1 MSLILSVRADDWD
14 EFINLDRVWDGQK
27 TITNQEFE
35 KVIDKLEENKKQKED
50 KQVKKKRKKL
60 FGEGSTLHEELNPD
74 SDIPE
79 LNLLKENKDG
89 VLINL
94 PVQIVIN
101 GETLEKGF
109 YKVFPEKD
117 NNSNK
122 LYVTFYQSQFCKGK
136 LEVFE
141 TNDDYGEENIDFAKI
156 IPYNEL
162 FVKIIFGSIDFNAY
176 ALVPFLQE

>member
-79 LNLLKENKDG
+79 LNLLKENK
-89 VLINL
+89 
-94 PVQIVIN
+94 
-101 GETLEKGF
+101 EFKE
-109 YKVFPEKD
+109 
-117 NNSNK
+117 
-122 LYVTFYQSQFCKGK
+122 
-136 LEVFE
+136 
-141 TNDDYGEENIDFAKI
+141 
-156 IPYNEL
+156 
-162 FVKIIFGSIDFNAY
+162 
-176 ALVPFLQE
+176 